1 MLHLYPAGQAVILIG
16 RILSET
22 CTSGFK
28 VLNAVGIPAR
38 APVWCTG
45 IDTVDG
51 MDGVDC
57 FQKSGVDSKPFAAHK

>member
-28 VLNAVGIPAR
+28 DLKAVGIPAR

-57 FQKSGVDSKPFAAHK
+57 FQESDIVSIPLATHK